1 MAWHTSGPGITP
13 AVWKLQGPAAQKLI
27 ASSLNYNN
35 VGRFEEE
42 LLNFGSALM
51 ESDLTVSPRTDSDHA
66 IALAIASNEAE
77 AADGTDSDDAIAT
90 AATEENMQTR

>member
-1 MAWHTSGPGITP
+1 MAWHTTWPGITL

-35 VGRFEEE
+35 VGKFEEE

-51 ESDLTVSPRTDSDHA
+51 ESDLTASPCTSSDHE

-90 AATEENMQTR
+90 AASKENMQAR